1 MRKLLLSVRPDE
13 TRLAVVEDGAL
24 VDYCAELAR
33 REDLVGRVYKGV
45 VRNAVPAVK
54 GFFVDLGVGRNA
66 FLRSSDW
73 PAERLP
79 TEGASV
85 LVQVV
90 KDSTPTKGPLVTG
103 KVSLPGRYSV
113 LLTDSTYIGV
123 SKKIRSEEKREM
135 LRRAARA
142 HCPEGMGLI
151 VRTAADDAP
160 EEEAVQD
167 IQRLAALWAV
177 IGRRFRVE
185 KGPALLYRGS
195 ELAIRAIR
203 DFLTD
208 DTDAVITDSRDTQ
221 NRLSRLMEEEHLPR
235 PKRVRCEAGPIFRT
249 HHVEE
254 QIDRLF
260 AREVPLPSG
269 GSLVIDY
276 TEALTAVDVNSG
288 SFHRKGISHSEAA
301 FLVNREAA
309 VEIARQIRMRGIG
322 GMILI
327 DFIDMDTKEQKEAVL
342 AVLRRETAK
351 DRVKTVVVGMTAL
364 GLVEMTRKRTAHRLL
379 QNYYETC
386 PACGGTGYILSA
398 ASVVLRIHHALEE
411 EKARGGMPCPLL
423 IECHPDAADLLEAPE
438 EMWYLKNMMLR
449 PVRVARR
456 PEFRREAFAILAD
469 PGGMQ

>member
-167 IQRLAALWAV
+167 IQRLAARDGLRQKKYTASV
-177 IGRRFRVE
+177 KIRCMSSIHQNSVANESNHRV
-185 KGPALLYRGS
+185 
-195 ELAIRAIR
+195 
-203 DFLTD
+203 
-208 DTDAVITDSRDTQ
+208 
-221 NRLSRLMEEEHLPR
+221 
-235 PKRVRCEAGPIFRT
+235 
-249 HHVEE
+249 
-254 QIDRLF
+254 
-260 AREVPLPSG
+260 
-269 GSLVIDY
+269 
-276 TEALTAVDVNSG
+276 
-288 SFHRKGISHSEAA
+288 
-301 FLVNREAA
+301 
-309 VEIARQIRMRGIG
+309 
-322 GMILI
+322 
-327 DFIDMDTKEQKEAVL
+327 
-342 AVLRRETAK
+342 
-351 DRVKTVVVGMTAL
+351 
-364 GLVEMTRKRTAHRLL
+364 
-379 QNYYETC
+379 
-386 PACGGTGYILSA
+386 LSA
-398 ASVVLRIHHALEE
+398 
-411 EKARGGMPCPLL
+411 
-423 IECHPDAADLLEAPE
+423 
-438 EMWYLKNMMLR
+438 
-449 PVRVARR
+449 
-456 PEFRREAFAILAD
+456 
-469 PGGMQ
+469 